1 MRLAR
6 ADLLP
11 YDFTDFTDTIQK
23 YVEELEKLWKTKSD
37 EIKERNKEIEEG
49 VYVAI
54 ADPNKTLVPPKAEE
68 VPPFLNFAPLRNGLE
83 KLQRSTAHYDKAA
96 QKLALGQKPLDAV
109 NRKLARVERAL
120 TLPDGLP
127 GRPWF
132 RHQIYAPGMYT
143 GYGVKTIPGVREAI
157 EQKNWKQA
165 DEQIVRAGKV
175 LENEA
180 GVIEEIAGE
189 LER

>member
-1 MRLAR
+1 M
-6 ADLLP
+6 
-11 YDFTDFTDTIQK
+11 
-23 YVEELEKLWKTKSD
+23 
-37 EIKERNKEIEEG
+37 
-49 VYVAI
+49 
-54 ADPNKTLVPPKAEE
+54 
-68 VPPFLNFAPLRNGLE
+68 
-83 KLQRSTAHYDKAA
+83 
-96 QKLALGQKPLDAV
+96 DAV
-109 NRKLARVERAL
+109 NRKLTQTERAL

-132 RHQIYAPGMYT
+132 QHQIYAPGLYT

-165 DEQIVRAGKV
+165 DEQIVRAGQV

-180 GVIEEIAGE
+180 RVIEEIAVE

>member
-1 MRLAR
+1 MRLAD

-11 YDFTDFTDTIQK
+11 YDFADFTDTIHQ
-23 YVEELEKLWKTKSD
+23 YVDELEKLWKTKSD
-37 EIKERNKEIEEG
+37 EIKERNRELEEG

-54 ADPNKTLVPPKAEE
+54 ADPKKTLVAPKAEE

-83 KLQRSTAHYDKAA
+83 KLQRSTEHYTKAVE
-96 QKLALGQKPLDAV
+96 KLNLGQKPLDAL
-109 NRKLARVERAL
+109 NGKLAQAERAL

-127 GRPWF
+127 GRSWF

-157 EQKNWKQA
+157 EQKNWKLA
-165 DEQIVRAGKV
+165 DEQIARAGQV
-175 LENEA
+175 LEKEA
-180 GVIEEIAGE
+180 AVIEEIAGE
-189 LER
+189 MER